1 MKLCFYRVTYTY
13 FFSSFIISKLKRFLF
28 SKFQSNRGS
37 QSMTR
42 TQSCQS
48 PVQMSWCEGV
58 SVSDWEDGTV
68 LGPAPRL
75 CPVSLKDALSTHNW
89 SLITISGTIT
99 NILMECFPI
108 ILKICM
114 SSKRKL
120 SKSTMKL
127 ATNKFDYKIR

>member
-1 MKLCFYRVTYTY
+1 
-13 FFSSFIISKLKRFLF
+13 
-28 SKFQSNRGS
+28 
-37 QSMTR
+37 MTR

-99 NILMECFPI
+99 NIHMEC
-108 ILKICM
+108 
-114 SSKRKL
+114 SL
-120 SKSTMKL
+120 SRQLSEQELHCLWTDSGQCK
-127 ATNKFDYKIR
+127 